1 MAEQSQKA
9 VTGTTVRIWNG
20 PKKRLQ
26 KVREEREVKEGRP
39 VSEAELVSKAVEAY
53 CTKEERK
60 LGIN

>member
-1 MAEQSQKA
+1 MAEQTQKS
-9 VTGTTVRIWNG
+9 VTGTTVRIWNE

-26 KVREEREVKEGRP
+26 KVRIKRQDKEGRP

-60 LGIN
+60 LGI